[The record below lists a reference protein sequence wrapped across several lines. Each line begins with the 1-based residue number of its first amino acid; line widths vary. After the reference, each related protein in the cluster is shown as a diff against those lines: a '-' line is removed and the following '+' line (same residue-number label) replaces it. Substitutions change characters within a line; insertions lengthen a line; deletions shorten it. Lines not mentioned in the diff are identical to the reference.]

1 MTSNDS
7 VAQPSGP
14 APSRIA
20 GLGSRLPLAR
30 LAPYSGLLIW
40 AILILYFWLEIP
52 DTFFTLSTLRSVAS
66 DEAITAMM
74 ALALLAPL
82 AAGVFDLSI
91 AGTMGLAVILVAY
104 FQARQGMSPALAI
117 LLTLAI
123 GTGIGLVN
131 ALVVVKLRVDSFI
144 GTLGMS
150 SVLLAAIQWP
160 TGGEQIFTGIPE
172 SFVNLASWKLVT
184 IPVPFFYMLVLAVV
198 IWYVLGYRQVGRY
211 LYAIGSNPEA
221 ARLAGVRT
229 DLLRALSLVFSAT
242 VATLAGIV
250 FTAKIGSASPDSS
263 ASYLLPAFA
272 GAFLGATQITSGR
285 FNVPGTLLAVYL
297 LATGVKG
304 LQLMGQPSWVNDLFN
319 GCALIVAVAMA
330 GLVERRVAGA
340 RRRGAGSASP
350 SVETGPS
357 PAAEPGASAVP

>member
-1 MTSNDS
+1 MTTSTTTTS
-7 VAQPSGP
+7 PS
-14 APSRIA
+14 ARSA
-20 GLGSRLPLAR
+20 ASARLLTAVPIAR

-40 AILILYFWLEIP
+40 AILILFFWLEIP

-66 DEAITAMM
+66 DEAITGMM

-91 AGTMGLAVILVAY
+91 AGTMGLAIILVAW
-104 FQARQGMSPALAI
+104 FQAKHGMPPGLAI

-123 GTGIGLVN
+123 GMGIGLLN

-144 GTLGMS
+144 GTLGS
-150 SVLLAAIQWP
+150 GTILLAAIEWP

-172 SFVNLASWKLVT
+172 SFTNLANWKFLT
-184 IPVPFFYMLVLAVV
+184 IPIPFYYMLILAAV

-211 LYAIGSNPEA
+211 FYAIGSNPEA

-229 DLLRALSLVFSAT
+229 DMLRAFSLVLSAT
-242 VATLAGIV
+242 IASLAGIV
-250 FTAKIGSASPDSS
+250 FTAKIGSASTDSS
-263 ASYLLPAFA
+263 GSYLLPAFA
-272 GAFLGATQITSGR
+272 GAFLGATQIISGR

-304 LQLMGQPSWVNDLFN
+304 LQLMGQPNWVNDFFN
-319 GCALIVAVAMA
+319 GSALIVAVAMA
-330 GLVERRVAGA
+330 GFVERRVSGA
-340 RRRGAGSASP
+340 RRRGTTQPAPTESPPEP
-350 SVETGPS
+350 SVES
-357 PAAEPGASAVP
+357 PPPAPP